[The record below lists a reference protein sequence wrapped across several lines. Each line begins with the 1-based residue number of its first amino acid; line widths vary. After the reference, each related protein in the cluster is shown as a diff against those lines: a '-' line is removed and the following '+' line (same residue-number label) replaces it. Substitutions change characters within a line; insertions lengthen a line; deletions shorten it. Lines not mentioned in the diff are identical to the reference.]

1 VTTVDPQVRVLVADD
16 DAILREIARATLE
29 AAGFA
34 VQVVGSGDAAV
45 AACALR
51 LPDVALLDVEMPLG
65 NGYQAC
71 SNIRMLPGGATLPI
85 VMVTGLDDSTSIDLA
100 YEAGATDFV
109 VKPLNWPLLAHRI
122 RYVLRGARTLEA
134 LRVSEQKNAA
144 LLKAIPDGLL
154 LVNGN
159 GVIDHCFNPVAG
171 LHDGLHDGS
180 ARHIVD
186 MIPKSAQ
193 ARSMECLAMT
203 LRGEPAEFE
212 FSLEPP
218 GAPARHLECRYLP
231 NASGQVLAIVRDIT
245 ERKETQARIQRLAY
259 FDALTGLPNREWI
272 GDYLSRSLADAR
284 EKNGNVALLYVDL
297 DQFKRIND
305 TLGHDTGDALLRQV
319 AERLRGS
326 LAHLTGREGLLQ
338 AAEAPSRSVHGQL
351 ARVGGDEFIVVLS
364 GQPAVLLAEQAAEL
378 ILAALAAP
386 FQQGGYELVVTP
398 SIGIALFPEHG
409 ADGQNLLKNAD
420 GAMYEAKSS
429 GRNQFRFFNDT
440 LNVRALKRLSLE
452 MELRRAMEHS
462 QLEVYYQ
469 PKYETRDLRVAGGEA
484 LLRWFHPERGQIPT
498 ADFVAVAEETGLV
511 ADLGRWTLQQVCR
524 DLVAWRAQGL
534 DLPSM
539 AVNVSGREFMR
550 PDILVR
556 ISETVEQSRLPPALF
571 ELELTEG
578 VLMRDAD
585 AGRRSLLALKEFG
598 FSLAMDDFGTGYCSL
613 NYLKRFPLDTLKI
626 DRSFVADIGTD
637 SGDAAIVRAIIALGH
652 DLNLKIVAE
661 GVGTLEQL
669 RFLRGEGCDLI
680 QGFLMS
686 QPVPARAFAALLRTS
701 SVVSP
706 STAAQDNGD
715 SLLAR
720 LSASR

>member
-1 VTTVDPQVRVLVADD
+1 MNDVEPPVRVLVADD

-29 AAGFA
+29 ASGFS
-34 VQVVGSGDAAV
+34 VQVVASGDAAV

-51 LPDVALLDVEMPLG
+51 LPDVALLDVEMPVG
-65 NGYQAC
+65 NGYEAC
-71 SNIRMLPGGATLPI
+71 ANIRMLPGGSTLPI
-85 VMVTGLDDSTSIDLA
+85 VMVTGLDDPASIDLA

-122 RYVLRGARTLEA
+122 RYVRRGARTLDA
-134 LRVSEQKNAA
+134 LRVSERKNAA

-154 LVNGN
+154 LVNGS
-159 GVIDHCFNPVAG
+159 GVIDHCFNPLAG
-171 LHDGLHDGS
+171 LHDSD

-186 MIPKSAQ
+186 MIPKAAQ
-193 ARSMECLAMT
+193 ARAMECLATT

-212 FSLEPP
+212 FSLEHVGQPVK
-218 GAPARHLECRYLP
+218 HLECRYLP

-272 GDYLSRSLADAR
+272 GDYLSRSLAEAR
-284 EKNGNVALLYVDL
+284 ANNGNVALLYVDL

-319 AERLRGS
+319 AQRLRSS
-326 LAHLTGREGLLQ
+326 LAHLTGREAPEAQGAQ
-338 AAEAPSRSVHGQL
+338 APSATVHGQL

-452 MELRRAMEHS
+452 MELRRAMENS

-469 PKYETRDLRVAGGEA
+469 PKYETRGLQVAGGEA

-498 ADFVAVAEETGLV
+498 ADFIAVAEETGLV
-511 ADLGRWTLQQVCR
+511 ADLGRWTLGQVCR
-524 DLVAWRAQGL
+524 DLV
-534 DLPSM
+534 
-539 AVNVSGREFMR
+539 E
-550 PDILVR
+550 
-556 ISETVEQSRLPPALF
+556 
-571 ELELTEG
+571 
-578 VLMRDAD
+578 
-585 AGRRSLLALKEFG
+585 
-598 FSLAMDDFGTGYCSL
+598 
-613 NYLKRFPLDTLKI
+613 
-626 DRSFVADIGTD
+626 
-637 SGDAAIVRAIIALGH
+637 
-652 DLNLKIVAE
+652 
-661 GVGTLEQL
+661 
-669 RFLRGEGCDLI
+669 
-680 QGFLMS
+680 
-686 QPVPARAFAALLRTS
+686 
-701 SVVSP
+701 
-706 STAAQDNGD
+706 
-715 SLLAR
+715 
-720 LSASR
+720 